1 MTDAADAGLERM
13 YRLVNGRNHLPDGA
27 AKRDDASRAQG
38 VESFGRAL
46 RLDDRIKVAAIGD
59 VERQRSE
66 AGNLDLDAAPGEVGR
81 HVPDADGPDP
91 VALRLIV
98 NVDDARRDFDAQLAR
113 LARRNEAVLQAE
125 RHDADG
131 AVAAHG
137 EAAAGLDEQDA
148 AVGVVAGRRREAI
161 GRAHV

>member
-1 MTDAADAGLERM
+1 M
-13 YRLVNGRNHLPDGA
+13 
-27 AKRDDASRAQG
+27 
-38 VESFGRAL
+38 
-46 RLDDRIKVAAIGD
+46 RISDWSSD
-59 VERQRSE
+59 VCSS
-66 AGNLDLDAAPGEVGR
+66 DL
-81 HVPDADGPDP
+81 
-91 VALRLIV
+91 V

-148 AVGVVAGRRREAI
+148 AVGVVAGRRIEEAARHHVVPARLEAEAGAETAEA
-161 GRAHV
+161 GRDITQSRGHWPAPPQRGQKQ

>member
-1 MTDAADAGLERM
+1 M
-13 YRLVNGRNHLPDGA
+13 
-27 AKRDDASRAQG
+27 
-38 VESFGRAL
+38 
-46 RLDDRIKVAAIGD
+46 RISDWSSD
-59 VERQRSE
+59 VCSS
-66 AGNLDLDAAPGEVGR
+66 DL
-81 HVPDADGPDP
+81 
-91 VALRLIV
+91 V

-148 AVGVVAGRRREAI
+148 AVGVVAGRRIEEAARHHVVPARLEAEASADPVEAGEKI
-161 GRAHV
+161 APPRAEERRVGKECGGTCKS

>member
-1 MTDAADAGLERM
+1 M
-13 YRLVNGRNHLPDGA
+13 
-27 AKRDDASRAQG
+27 
-38 VESFGRAL
+38 
-46 RLDDRIKVAAIGD
+46 RISDWSSD
-59 VERQRSE
+59 VCSSDLRSE

>member
-27 AKRDDASRAQG
+27 AQLDDASRAQG
-38 VESFGRAL
+38 VEAFVRAL
-46 RLDDRIKVAAIGD
+46 RLDDRIKVAAVGD

-98 NVDDARRDFDAQLAR
+98 NVPAAWGLGCTAFPDR
-113 LARRNEAVLQAE
+113 EADRGPAP
-125 RHDADG
+125 G
-131 AVAAHG
+131 AAH
-137 EAAAGLDEQDA
+137 
-148 AVGVVAGRRREAI
+148 RC
-161 GRAHV
+161 H